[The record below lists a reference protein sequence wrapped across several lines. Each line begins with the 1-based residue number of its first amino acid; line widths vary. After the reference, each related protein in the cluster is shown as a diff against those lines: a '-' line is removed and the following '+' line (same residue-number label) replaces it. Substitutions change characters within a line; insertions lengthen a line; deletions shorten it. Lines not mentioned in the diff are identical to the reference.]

1 VQSLFDWEDG
11 WGISLRI
18 RLAVEVFGA
27 TAMQYPLGNLAKNPA
42 SDDEKKQLG
51 RIELA
56 PIDSFCS
63 RSSKGIHVCQ
73 TLEFARRGTYIN
85 TYKITYWYIYIS
97 QMVWEQ
103 STTQVSNDDLQ
114 KKICRIYAGWIPMA
128 PSFVGLGSESGSFGT
143 SWHGRPPRRKGIV
156 SWWRTM
162 PIWTTKPEAFSG
174 HLGRNRCHMFVD
186 LKLGGGPKVLAS
198 VMQYT
203 VYSILQ
209 YRM

>member
-1 VQSLFDWEDG
+1 MQSLFDWEDG

-27 TAMQYPLGNLAKNPA
+27 TALQYPLGNLAKNPA

-85 TYKITYWYIYIS
+85 TYKITYWYIYIYITNG
-97 QMVWEQ
+97 VR
-103 STTQVSNDDLQ
+103 TIND
-114 KKICRIYAGWIPMA
+114 
-128 PSFVGLGSESGSFGT
+128 PSFKWWSPEKNMQNLCRVNPYGSIFRGAGLRVRILRNFVAREATPEERDSFLVKNYAHLNDKARGVFRAPWQKSMSHVCGSETGGWPQSFG
-143 SWHGRPPRRKGIV
+143 KCN
-156 SWWRTM
+156 
-162 PIWTTKPEAFSG
+162 A
-174 HLGRNRCHMFVD
+174 
-186 LKLGGGPKVLAS
+186 
-198 VMQYT
+198 
-203 VYSILQ
+203 VYSI
-209 YRM
+209 